1 MARSLSLL
9 AQGFTGI
16 VSAVIDTSHLPNT
29 KSSPNN
35 GTVTTILNIV
45 FAMSASIAVLIIVIG
60 GFRYILARGDPS
72 AVAGARNTVLYALVG
87 LIVVMAA
94 YSIVVFVVKGIG

>member
-1 MARSLSLL
+1 MRTTA
-9 AQGFTGI
+9 
-16 VSAVIDTSHLPNT
+16 AVIDTSHLPHSQAT
-29 KSSPNN
+29 N
-35 GTVTTILNIV
+35 GTVNTMINIV
-45 FAMSASIAVLIIVIG
+45 FAMSASIAVLIVVVG

-72 AVAGARNTVLYALVG
+72 AVAGARNTVLYAVIG